1 MKLHWQIFLALVL
14 GTITGVA
21 FPGVNPYTSW
31 IGELFM
37 NALSMLIVPL
47 VFFSIIS
54 GIIGIAGSGGGV
66 TRLGARIGGF
76 YILTMM
82 AAILTGLILVN
93 LIRPGSHIHVE
104 NAAIPA
110 GIGQTSVKDIVV
122 GFVPKN
128 ILEALS
134 SNQTIPVIVI
144 AFLVGLNL
152 HKISPEKKNLLTGF
166 FQGGLE
172 LILHITR
179 AIIKCSPVGIFAI
192 VVKQF
197 ASTPD
202 YWGLLQTML
211 LYMLTV
217 LAGLVIHVF
226 VWLHLMIRFY
236 KVNPIKHFRNMSVPL
251 LTAFSTAS
259 SGATLPLTLHAVEHR
274 DGVSSRITNFTIPL
288 GATVN
293 MDGTGLLECVAV
305 IFIAQAYGIEL
316 GIVQQAVIVA
326 VSLLCAIGSAG
337 IPMAALVMMAL
348 ILTAVGLPLEGIGLV
363 IGVDRILDMA
373 RTAVNVYGDTCV
385 AVMVA
390 KAEGE
395 TLSVD
400 RK

>member
-1 MKLHWQIFLALVL
+1 MKLHWQIFLALAL
-14 GTITGVA
+14 GAITGIA

-31 IGELFM
+31 VGDLFM

-54 GIIGIAGSGGGV
+54 GIIGISGSGGGV
-66 TRLGARIGGF
+66 TRLGARTGGF

-82 AAILTGLILVN
+82 VAILTGLILVN
-93 LIRPGSHIHVE
+93 LIRPGSYIHVE

-152 HKISPEKKNLLTGF
+152 HKISPEKKSLLTGF

-172 LILHITR
+172 LILQITR
-179 AIIKCSPVGIFAI
+179 VIIKCSPVGIFAI

-202 YWGLLQTML
+202 YWVLLQTML
-211 LYMLTV
+211 FYMLTV

-236 KVNPIKHFRNMSVPL
+236 RVNPIKHFRNMSVPL

-316 GIVQQAVIVA
+316 SIVQQVVIVA
-326 VSLLCAIGSAG
+326 
-337 IPMAALVMMAL
+337 
-348 ILTAVGLPLEGIGLV
+348 
-363 IGVDRILDMA
+363 
-373 RTAVNVYGDTCV
+373 
-385 AVMVA
+385 
-390 KAEGE
+390 
-395 TLSVD
+395 
-400 RK
+400 